1 VATELP
7 PAVAKFQADV
17 TQYTEPLQRA
27 IEATKQFGDR
37 TDAAA
42 LKAREMGLKT
52 MEAADRAAAAMKI
65 AQDAAEKY
73 ERGEIDLAAA
83 QRAAADAAKSQARA
97 DLELAALQDSVAKA
111 TNNNAN
117 AQGNL
122 KKKTEDATQGG
133 FGEMGMLK
141 KIWIIAGFATSS
153 LEPLAAGLIAVT
165 GGLASGLT
173 SAALGLGAFGLV
185 AKSAFTDVT
194 NANTAGKNLTGGLGE
209 LQRSL
214 KSATKEWDGFVAHNA
229 SGVAK
234 IMSQGIGL
242 LPALLKTLQEFLTP
256 AESGVGRLVT
266 LLSKDIKSTGFAQV
280 MSTLAKN
287 SGSSIYKLGKA
298 IFDIVGAF
306 GHLMATFAP
315 FAQVV
320 LSGLDKM
327 TGGFEKWAAGLSK
340 TKGFAEFMKMVKT
353 EGPQAAGVLKNLLV
367 IAGLF
372 IKDMAG
378 SDSNMTWVK
387 YLPALTQF
395 AAGFMK
401 THSAL
406 VENIMNLMMYKSIA
420 GQAFGAMSKGFGV
433 LKGGYTTIS
442 TTTKALKNLHAGF
455 TDAAK
460 AADEAT
466 GKWGTAGG
474 QLKNFAKGFKNVDD
488 AAKESTG
495 KMGTFGGA
503 VKKALTFPST
513 SLSNLKKG
521 MNDAD
526 YAASDASGM
535 MGTLGG
541 NITKAVTAVK
551 GWAIWSK
558 ISAAATKVWS
568 GIQVVFN
575 AIMDANPIILV
586 VAAVAILVAGIIF
599 AYIHFKVF
607 RDAVNDV
614 GRALR
619 TGFLTALHAVEK
631 AVDAVI
637 KFVKEHWPLI
647 VGIIIGPIGI
657 VAALVLTHWNTVKHT
672 VMTAVDAIIGFVK
685 DHWKLI
691 VSIIGGPL
699 AAVIIFVTS
708 HWNTIKHLFSEGVTD
723 VINFLKRLPS
733 EIARLFASAN
743 TWLFDAGKNI
753 IMGLV
758 HGIEDLAM
766 APVHAVEDIGHDI
779 TGAAKRVLG
788 ILSPSTVFR
797 NLGAQITTGMALGI
811 AETSQQV
818 VTKAHNLAN
827 AVAKAATE
835 GELTNAQVT
844 ALGNRI
850 ADQLHAALKT
860 AMSRVIN
867 GTLEKELTETGKNTK
882 ASLAALQQIWSA
894 NQGGL
899 ISVSEAS
906 GLAKWVKADNARL
919 TTLANERSKIAN
931 QIAAAKAYATSTAQS
946 AESTYSLA
954 AAAGTGTTPASVTS
968 IISTLHADV
977 GKIRKF
983 ATDIKKLAKEGL
995 SKSYLSQLIAMGPD
1009 QGAPLAAELVSAGIS
1024 QIHQINQAESQ
1035 ITSASNG
1042 LGYAAANAMYDSG
1055 KQAGKGFLSGL
1066 KAQEASI
1073 NGIMQKIAKN
1083 MVTTLRKELGISSP
1097 SRVMMQHGMMV
1108 AEGLA
1113 QGMESGTA
1121 RVAQAASRLSSA
1133 AVTGTA
1139 SLSHRAGVSG
1149 SAVQPIVIN
1158 LRSEVTGKMNDKEVW
1173 SALQQQTFRYNIRNT
1188 GVVTG
1193 GVKPGFA

>member
-1 VATELP
+1 MATELP

-17 TQYTEPLQRA
+17 TQYTEPLQKA

-37 TDAAA
+37 TDVAA
-42 LKAREMGLKT
+42 LKAREMGLNT

-83 QRAAADAAKSQARA
+83 QRAAADAARSQARA

-133 FGEMGMLK
+133 FGEMSMLK
-141 KIWIIAGFATSS
+141 KIWVIAGFATSS

-194 NANTAGKNLTGGLGE
+194 NANTAGKKLTGGLGE

-214 KSATKEWDGFVAHNA
+214 KSATSEWDGFVAHNA

-242 LPALLKTLQEFLTP
+242 LPALLRTLQEFLTP
-256 AESGVGRLVT
+256 AESGVSRLVA

-280 MSTLAKN
+280 MSTLAKS

-340 TKGFAEFMKMVKT
+340 TKGFAEFMTMVKT

-433 LKGGYTTIS
+433 LNNGYTTIS
-442 TTTKALKNLHAGF
+442 KTTKALKNLHAGF

-474 QLKNFAKGFKNVDD
+474 QLKNFIKGFKNVDD

-521 MNDAD
+521 MNDAE
-526 YAASDASGM
+526 YAASDASGV

-541 NITKAVTAVK
+541 NITNAVTAIK

-568 GIQVVFN
+568 GVQVVFN

-586 VAAVAILVAGIIF
+586 VAAVALLVAGIIF

-619 TGFLTALHAVEK
+619 TGFLTALHAVE
-631 AVDAVI
+631 AVI
-637 KFVKEHWPLI
+637 GDVVSFVKTHWELL
-647 VGIIIGPIGI
+647 
-657 VAALVLTHWNTVKHT
+657 VAILTGTELVLLVKDNWSKIKHFI
-672 VMTAVDAIIGFVK
+672 MSIVDSVINFVK
-685 DHWKLI
+685 AHWKLI
-691 VSIIGGPL
+691 VSIITGPL
-699 AAVIIFVTS
+699 VAVVLLVMAHWHTIESVFSRGVSAVITWV
-708 HWNTIKHLFSEGVTD
+708 K
-723 VINFLKRLPS
+723 KLPS
-733 EIARLFASAN
+733 EIRRIFN
-743 TWLFDAGKNI
+743 DAGSWLVSAGKAI
-753 IMGLV
+753 INGLV
-758 HGIEDLAM
+758 NGIKSLVM
-766 APVHAVEDIGHDI
+766 APVHAVESIGHSVV
-779 TGAAKRVLG
+779 GAAKD
-788 ILSPSTVFR
+788 IWKMASPSKVFYT
-797 NLGAQITTGMALGI
+797 LGANITAGLALGI
-811 AETSQQV
+811 TETSAQV
-818 VTKAHNLAN
+818 LAKANSLA
-827 AVAKAATE
+827 AGVAKAAAAGSITQPE
-835 GELTNAQVT
+835 ADS
-844 ALGNRI
+844 LGKRI
-850 ADQLHAALKT
+850 ATQMQSTMKL
-860 AMSRVIN
+860 AMGRVIN
-867 GTLEKELTETGKNTK
+867 GTMQTVLTETGKSTK
-882 ASLAALQQIWSA
+882 QSLLALQQIWTAAS
-894 NQGGL
+894 GGL
-899 ISVSEAS
+899 VTFPEAS
-906 GLAKWVKADNARL
+906 KLAKWVKADNARL
-919 TTLANERSKIAN
+919 TTLANDRSKIAN

-946 AESTYSLA
+946 AESTYSLT

-1121 RVAQAASRLSSA
+1121 RVAQAASRLSNA

-1139 SLSHRAGVSG
+1139 SMSHRAGVTG
-1149 SAVQPIVIN
+1149 GTVQPIVIN

-1173 SALQQQTFRYNIRNT
+1173 SAMQQQTFRYNIRNT
-1188 GVVTG
+1188 GIVTG
-1193 GVKPGFA
+1193 GVKPGLA